1 MGYQK
6 RGQLSRLRILT
17 VASKS
22 FLERGYS
29 KTYPG
34 AVCKEAGTTLG
45 NLTCHFKKKEDLFA
59 IFIQMLADFQ
69 WKLFLEYED
78 EGETP
83 IMALCLELTAMV
95 AMCEESEVAK
105 DIYVNAYT
113 NPKSLELIQQ
123 SDKLRAKEVFA
134 EFCPDW
140 TEEDFAEAEML
151 VSGIEYATLQQT
163 SQSPPL
169 EKRIAGAMNTILGIY
184 HVPEER
190 RRMKIE
196 KVLSMDYR
204 KYGQRIFSEFK
215 DYIEQTLEE
224 TNTDISLDRKTE
236 LVEKLS

>member
-1 MGYQK
+1 MGQWK
-6 RGQLSRLRILT
+6 KGKMSRLEILT
-17 VASKS
+17 AASKS
-22 FLERGYS
+22 FLERGFS

-45 NLTCHFKKKEDLFA
+45 NLTYHFKKKEDIFA
-59 IFIQMLADFQ
+59 VFIQLLADFQ
-69 WKLFLEYED
+69 WKLFREYED

-83 IMALCLELTAMV
+83 IMAICLELTAMA
-95 AMCEESEVAK
+95 AMCEESEVAR

-113 NPKSLELIQQ
+113 NKKSLELIQQ
-123 SDKLRAKEVFA
+123 NDKLRAKEVFA

-151 VSGIEYATLQQT
+151 VSGIEYVTFQQT

-169 EKRIAGAMNTILGIY
+169 EKRIAGAMDNILRIY
-184 HVPEER
+184 NVPEER
-190 RRMKIE
+190 RQMKIE

-215 DYIEQTLEE
+215 EYIEQTLEE
-224 TNTDISLDRKTE
+224 TNTDISLNRKTE